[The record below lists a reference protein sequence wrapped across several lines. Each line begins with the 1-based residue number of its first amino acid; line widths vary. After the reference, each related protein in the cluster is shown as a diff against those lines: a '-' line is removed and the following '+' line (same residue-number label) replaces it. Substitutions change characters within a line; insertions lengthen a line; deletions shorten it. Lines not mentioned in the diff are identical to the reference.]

1 MVQSAPAAGH
11 APALSICICTLDRDR
26 LLVPTLGRLTQL
38 EVPDGLGFEVVLVD
52 NCPRQS
58 AKALAQ
64 AFTAR
69 LPLTYVE
76 EPRLG
81 LSIAR
86 NRALEVSRGD
96 LVIWT
101 DDDVLVPS
109 GWLKAYLAG
118 ARAYPDAPCFG
129 GAIQPVLQGA
139 PPRWLVEGLA
149 VLGSA
154 YAQRDQLADG
164 AVLAGPDL
172 PYGAN
177 FAFRRAAA
185 AGLRFDEALG
195 WRGAGGV
202 YGEETEFLK
211 ELVRRHGPGRWLQ
224 GTAVQHIIPPSR
236 QSWTY
241 LRNYYR
247 KVGRF
252 HRTDPEVAK
261 SAHLWGRPRF
271 AYRRAAQSG
280 LRMLAR
286 RWSHPPAV
294 WLEDWKNFWIAMGS
308 LSDPPPSGG
317 A

>member
-1 MVQSAPAAGH
+1 MAQ
-11 APALSICICTLDRDR
+11 TLAC
-26 LLVPTLGRLTQL
+26 LTQL
-38 EVPDGLGFEVVLVD
+38 DVPDGLSFEVVLVD

-58 AKALAQ
+58 AKPVAE

-69 LPLTYVE
+69 LPLTYVA

-86 NRALEVSRGD
+86 NRALEASRGD
-96 LVIWT
+96 LVVWT

-109 GWLKAYLAG
+109 GWLRAYHAG
-118 ARAYPDAPCFG
+118 AQAYPDAPCFG
-129 GAIQPVLQGA
+129 GSIQPVLQGT

-149 VLGSA
+149 VVGGA
-154 YAQRDQLADG
+154 YAQRDQLAEG

-177 FAFRRAAA
+177 FAIRRAAA

-195 WRGAGGV
+195 WRGTGGV
-202 YGEETEFLK
+202 IGEETVFLK

-224 GTAVQHIIPPSR
+224 GTAVQHVIPPSR

-252 HRTDPEVAK
+252 HRADPDVAN
-261 SAHLWGRPRF
+261 SAQLWGRPRF
-271 AYRRAAQSG
+271 AYRSAARRG
-280 LRMLAR
+280 LRMLLR
-286 RWSHPPAV
+286 RWSQPPAV
-294 WLEDWKNFWIAMGS
+294 WLEDWKVFWITMGL
-308 LSDPPPSGG
+308 LSRTPPPGG
-317 A
+317 T